1 MELNGAKPSE
11 ELQKLLVD
19 LQMICYDAHEQALKA
34 FINKDI
40 ASAENVRNMFE
51 KIKPLFADIE
61 KVAKEQP
68 VEVMPQILAASSFL
82 RQIYEYSVDLADL
95 VV

>member
-1 MELNGAKPSE
+1 
-11 ELQKLLVD
+11 
-19 LQMICYDAHEQALKA
+19 LKA

-51 KIKPLFADIE
+51 KIKLLFADIE
-61 KVAKEQP
+61 KVAKNQP
-68 VEVMPQILAASSFL
+68 VEVMPQILAAASFL
-82 RQIYEYSVDLADL
+82 RQIYEYSVDIADL